1 MTVTDPDGKAQTL
14 EPDRNSPG
22 RATANLPAATPGV
35 WQASDGARTA
45 YAAAGAANPPE
56 LADLRATATLLRKL
70 VRASG
75 GGVHFIGTGT
85 PGAPPDVP
93 DLRRTEPDRPA
104 AGSSWIGLERRH
116 DHLVT
121 GIAALTLLPAWV
133 ALPLM
138 LGLLILAW
146 RREGT

>member
-1 MTVTDPDGKAQTL
+1 MLRWRLLMSGIVIPALVGLCWLDYH
-14 EPDRNSPG
+14 
-22 RATANLPAATPGV
+22 AATPGV
-35 WQASDGARTA
+35 WQANDGARTA

-56 LADLRATATLLRKL
+56 LADLRATGTLLRKL

-75 GGVHFIGTGT
+75 GGIHFIGTGT
-85 PGAPPDVP
+85 DGAPPDVP

-121 GIAALTLLPAWV
+121 GIAALTLLPSWI